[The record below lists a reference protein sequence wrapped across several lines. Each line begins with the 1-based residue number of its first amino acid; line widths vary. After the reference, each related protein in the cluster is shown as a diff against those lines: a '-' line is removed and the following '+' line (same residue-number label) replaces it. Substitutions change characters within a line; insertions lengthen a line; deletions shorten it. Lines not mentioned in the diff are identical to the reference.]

1 MGFILSLIMTLVAI
15 IIFLN
20 SQKIAGERY
29 QLIIKG
35 IAGLIGILTLLS
47 GLNKLIT
54 VIPAG
59 NIGVVDLFGQ
69 VSPKSLEPGVH
80 FLNPFARIV
89 NFSTRLKN
97 VQEDIEATSQEGL
110 GFNIHVSLQYRL
122 EPQKAADIYK
132 NIGPDDQGI
141 VIPRFRSIV
150 REVTAGYPSEAI
162 YSTKRQEVANKLKQK
177 IIEQLQPLGFVVEE
191 ALLREIKLPEKLQAS
206 IQEKLTADQEN
217 QRLSIVLEKER
228 KEAER
233 KRIEARG
240 IADSQK
246 IISQGLN
253 PQLLQLRSIEAS
265 EKLATSQNSKVII
278 MGNGNNGTLP
288 IIISPDQPIKNKS
301 N

>member
-1 MGFILSLIMTLVAI
+1 MGFISSIIMTLVAI
-15 IIFLN
+15 IIFFN
-20 SQKIAGERY
+20 SQRIAGERY

-69 VSPKSLEPGVH
+69 VSSKSLEPGVH
-80 FLNPFARIV
+80 FINPFARV
-89 NFSTRLKN
+89 VKFSTRLKN
-97 VQEDIEATSQEGL
+97 VQEAIEATSQEGL
-110 GFNIHVSLQYRL
+110 GFDINVSLQYRL
-122 EPQKAADIYK
+122 EPQKAAEIYR
-132 NIGPDDQGI
+132 NIGTEDVAI

-150 REVTAGYPSEAI
+150 REVTASYPSEAI

-206 IQEKLTADQEN
+206 IQEKLTAEQDN
-217 QRLSIVLEKER
+217 QRMSFILDKEK

-288 IIISPDQPIKNKS
+288 VIISPDQQIKTK
-301 N
+301 